1 MTRIK
6 KSRNTNENGAKRAP
20 RTKKAER
27 TIARK
32 KQDNGNKSG
41 SRQSVGE
48 QQQNN
53 HGGKGKKD
61 PRIGS
66 KKPVALVLPNTNEA
80 PIAAVRAVK
89 QAPLTDEQKLAQ
101 LENDPR
107 LNQLLDL
114 LEEGKTLPA
123 ADQQWLDKQLNEL
136 ERLMDKLGI
145 DDLADADD
153 AEFTD
158 DEDLLAKFDAGE
170 DLLKQYQQDDK

>member
-6 KSRNTNENGAKRAP
+6 KSRNANENGAKRAP

-41 SRQSVGE
+41 SRQSVGA
-48 QQQNN
+48 QPQSN
-53 HGGKGKKD
+53 GGKAKKD

-66 KKPVALVLPNTNEA
+66 KKPVALTLPTTKEA

-101 LENDPR
+101 LENDSR
-107 LNQLLDL
+107 LNNLLDL
-114 LEEGKTLPA
+114 LEEGKTLSA

-136 ERLMDKLGI
+136 ERLMAKLGI

-153 AEFTD
+153 DEFTD

-170 DLLKQYQQDDK
+170 DLLKQYQEDDK